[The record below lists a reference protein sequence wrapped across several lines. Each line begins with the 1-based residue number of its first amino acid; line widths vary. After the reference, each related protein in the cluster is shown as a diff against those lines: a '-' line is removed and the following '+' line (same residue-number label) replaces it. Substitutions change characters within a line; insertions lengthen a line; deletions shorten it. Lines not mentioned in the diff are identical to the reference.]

1 LAKAGTGNAA
11 AEPGVFARGE
21 ARVMAGRGDTA
32 QISTFDSDQTPPQ
45 NSRPL
50 VTVGVLAAAIAAL
63 YFVREIFIPIA
74 LAVLLSFMLGPA
86 VTRLRRW
93 GVGRVTATL
102 LTVTIAGLLI
112 AGITTVVAF
121 QIVDLADNITQYQSN
136 LISKIRLLKDTS
148 GEEGVV
154 QRTSELIENLSEE
167 LEDATEPAPSA
178 ETPGAAE
185 GTPKPIPVEVH
196 PPKPS
201 PLEIIG
207 RVVGPL
213 LGPVATAGVVI
224 VFVIFILLYREDLR
238 DRIIRLVSSGDL
250 QRTTEAMSAAG
261 ERVSRYLLM
270 QLVVN
275 ATYGLPIGIGLF
287 FIGVPNPVLWGLLA
301 TILRFIPYAGPVIAA
316 SFPIAL
322 SFAVDAGWTT
332 PLLTISLF
340 LGIELISNNV
350 VEPWLYGAST
360 GISSIAIIVA
370 AVFWTWLWGP
380 IGLLLSTP
388 LTVCLVVIGQY
399 VPQLRFLDVILGNA
413 PVLSPHARFYQ
424 RLLAQDPDEAA
435 EIAEEFIGGGSL
447 EALYDELI
455 LPAIV
460 LAEQDRHR
468 GSLTTERLG
477 TLVDS
482 IRAIIEDYADWE
494 APEANDEE
502 EKATATTRQV
512 PAGRMQGEPILCIGA
527 RSALDELAAA
537 MLAQLLQRRGYR
549 VARAAASTLES
560 NELPTVSGAA
570 VRFVAICSLHAS
582 AILQI
587 RRIVRRLR
595 PKVAGARIMACILH
609 GRLEEQ
615 AAAEA
620 AAGTTADH
628 SATNLVGAVEQIER
642 AFTSTEQAASA
653 SQALEPGPPPGDAAQ
668 SDTQTLAQGLR
679 RNLLHPG
686 EIDDPNVHLCH
697 AYWQAPEGGGDF
709 VEARRREDG
718 TLIGVMAALSSE
730 SVSAALLTAAMRK
743 SLDDHGAAAADP
755 ADLLERLE
763 RDLEGLA
770 GAGDAIAA
778 VALFYRS
785 DRRVLHV
792 ASAGNPEPILLRG
805 EAVERVPVPSGPSL
819 LTARERLEDQPER
832 RNVELVLE
840 PGDRL
845 LFYTEGA
852 IEIAHPERGFLEP
865 AGLAALARE
874 HRGFAG
880 MSFLEHLVA
889 GIRAFSEGEP
899 EDDIVLLT
907 LEIRDQVAPAKL
919 PEAAD

>member
-1 LAKAGTGNAA
+1 
-11 AEPGVFARGE
+11 
-21 ARVMAGRGDTA
+21 MAGRGDTA
-32 QISTFDSDQTPPQ
+32 PISTFDPGPTPPH
-45 NSRPL
+45 SRPL
-50 VTVGVLAAAIAAL
+50 VTVGIVAAAIASL
-63 YFVREIFIPIA
+63 YFLRDIFIPIA

-121 QIVDLADNITQYQSN
+121 QVVDLADNITQYQSN
-136 LISKIRLLKDTS
+136 LIAKIRTLKNTS

-154 QRTSELIENLSEE
+154 ERTSELIENLSEE
-167 LEDATEPAPSA
+167 LENATAPAPNPPLGA
-178 ETPGAAE
+178 EDQPRQ
-185 GTPKPIPVEVH
+185 PIPVEVH

-238 DRIIRLVSSGDL
+238 DRIIRLISSGDL
-250 QRTTEAMSAAG
+250 QRTTEAMSEAG

-275 ATYGLPIGIGLF
+275 ATYGLPIGFGLF

-301 TILRFIPYAGPVIAA
+301 TLLRFIPYAGPVIAA
-316 SFPIAL
+316 AFPIAL
-322 SFAVDAGWTT
+322 SFAVDTGWTT
-332 PLLTISLF
+332 PLLTVALF

-350 VEPWLYGAST
+350 VEPWLYGTST

-388 LTVCLVVIGQY
+388 LTVCLAVMGQY
-399 VPQLRFLDVILGNA
+399 VPQLRFLDVMLGNA
-413 PVLSPHARFYQ
+413 PVLPPHARFYQ

-435 EIAEEFIGGGSL
+435 EIAEEFIAERST

-455 LPAIV
+455 LAALV
-460 LAEQDRHR
+460 MAEQDRQR
-468 GSLTTERLG
+468 GSLSSERLAE
-477 TLVDS
+477 LVDAT
-482 IRAIIEDYADWE
+482 RGIIDDYADWE
-494 APEANDEE
+494 PPTESRDE
-502 EKATATTRQV
+502 EKAAEA
-512 PAGRMQGEPILCIGA
+512 PAPPPPARAHGSREAVLCVGA

-537 MLAQLLQRRGYR
+537 MLAHLLNRRGFL
-549 VARAAASTLES
+549 VARAAAATLETHD
-560 NELPTVSGAA
+560 LPTVSGAE
-570 VRFVAICSLHAS
+570 VRLVAICSLHAS
-582 AILQI
+582 ATLQI

-595 PKVAGARIMACILH
+595 PRVAGARILACVLN
-609 GRLEEQ
+609 GRMEESTASD
-615 AAAEA
+615 AAS
-620 AAGTTADH
+620 TTADAGARTLVE
-628 SATNLVGAVEQIER
+628 ATDQIER
-642 AFTSTEQAASA
+642 LASSGEEGA
-653 SQALEPGPPPGDAAQ
+653 VAGPPQSAAAAALGIEPEAQAQ
-668 SDTQTLAQGLR
+668 SLAQGLR
-679 RNLLHPG
+679 RDLLHPG
-686 EIDDPNVHLCH
+686 EIDDDHAYLCH

-718 TLIGVMAALSSE
+718 TLIGVIAALSSE
-730 SVSAALLTAAMRK
+730 SIAAALLTAAMRK
-743 SLDDHGAAAADP
+743 SLEERSPHAANP
-755 ADLLERLE
+755 SELLQGLESDLAN
-763 RDLEGLA
+763 LA
-770 GAGDAIAA
+770 GAGDAISAL
-778 VALFYRS
+778 ALFYGPS
-785 DRRVLHV
+785 RRALQV

-805 EAVERVPVPSGPSL
+805 EAADIVPVPAGPPL
-819 LTARERLEDQPER
+819 LTARDATTDLAER
-832 RNVELVLE
+832 RSVELVLE

-880 MSFLEHLVA
+880 MSFLEHVVA
-889 GIRAFSEGEP
+889 GIRAFGDGEP
-899 EDDIVLLT
+899 EDDIVLLS
-907 LEIRDQVAPAKL
+907 LEVRDRIAPVKI
-919 PEAAD
+919 PDAAD

>member
-1 LAKAGTGNAA
+1 
-11 AEPGVFARGE
+11 
-21 ARVMAGRGDTA
+21 MAGRGETA
-32 QISTFDSDQTPPQ
+32 QIPTFESGPTPHR
-45 NSRPL
+45 SRPL
-50 VTVGVLAAAIAAL
+50 VTVGVLAAAIAGL
-63 YFVREIFIPIA
+63 YFLRDIFIPIA

-112 AGITTVVAF
+112 AGVATVVAF
-121 QIVDLADNITQYQSN
+121 QVIDLADNITQYQSN
-136 LISKIRLLKDTS
+136 LVSKIRLLKDTS

-154 QRTSELIENLSEE
+154 ERTSELIENLSEE
-167 LEDATEPAPSA
+167 LESATAPA
-178 ETPGAAE
+178 ETQPT
-185 GTPKPIPVEVH
+185 GTEDRPQQPIPVEVH

-275 ATYGLPIGIGLF
+275 ATYGLPIGIGLY

-301 TILRFIPYAGPVIAA
+301 TLLRFIPYVGPVIAA
-316 SFPIAL
+316 AFPIAL
-322 SFAVDAGWTT
+322 SFAVDTGWTT
-332 PLLTISLF
+332 PLLTVALF

-388 LTVCLVVIGQY
+388 LTVCLAVMGQY
-399 VPQLRFLDVILGNA
+399 VPQLRFLDVMLGNA
-413 PVLSPHARFYQ
+413 PVLEPHARFYQ

-435 EIAEEFIGGGSL
+435 EIAEEFIADRSV

-455 LPAIV
+455 LPALV
-460 LAEQDRHR
+460 MAEQDRQR
-468 GSLTTERLG
+468 GSLLPERVSDLADAARG
-477 TLVDS
+477 
-482 IRAIIEDYADWE
+482 IIDDYADWE
-494 APEANDEE
+494 PPAAARAEE
-502 EKATATTRQV
+502 TDGTPATAQ
-512 PAGRMQGEPILCIGA
+512 ILAQARAPREAVLCVGA
-527 RSALDELAAA
+527 RSSLDELAAA
-537 MLAQLLQRRGYR
+537 MLAQLLQRRGYL
-549 VARAAASTLES
+549 VARAAAATLETHD
-560 NELPTVSGAA
+560 LPTVSGAP

-595 PKVAGARIMACILH
+595 PRVAGARILACVLN
-609 GRLEEQ
+609 GRLEE
-615 AAAEA
+615 ASASEA
-620 AAGTTADH
+620 AAGPTADA
-628 SATNLVGAVEQIER
+628 SARTLMEAASQIER
-642 AFTSTEQAASA
+642 LATPGTDLEASVTPQPA
-653 SQALEPGPPPGDAAQ
+653 EAERIEAGPDTPAQ
-668 SDTQTLAQGLR
+668 PLAQGLR
-679 RNLLHPG
+679 RDLLHPG
-686 EIDDPNVHLCH
+686 EIDDDHAHLCH
-697 AYWQAPEGGGDF
+697 AYWQAPEGGDDF
-709 VEARRREDG
+709 VEAHRREDG
-718 TLIGVMAALSSE
+718 TLVAVIAALSSE

-743 SLDDHGAAAADP
+743 SLEARSPEAATP
-755 ADLLERLE
+755 SELLEALE
-763 RDLEGLA
+763 NDLDGTA
-770 GAGDAIAA
+770 GAGDAISAL
-778 VALFYRS
+778 ALFYRPS
-785 DRRVLHV
+785 RRLLQI

-805 EAVERVPVPSGPSL
+805 DAAEPVPVPAGPPLLSG
-819 LTARERLEDQPER
+819 REGSPDAPER
-832 RNVELVLE
+832 RTVELVLE

-852 IEIAHPERGFLEP
+852 VAIAHPERGFLE
-865 AGLAALARE
+865 ASGLAALAQE

-880 MSFLEHLVA
+880 MSFLEHVVA
-889 GIRAFSEGEP
+889 GIRAFGDGEP
-899 EDDIVLLT
+899 EDDIVLLS
-907 LEIRDQVAPAKL
+907 LDIRDGVAGARL
-919 PEAAD
+919 SDAAD

>member
-1 LAKAGTGNAA
+1 
-11 AEPGVFARGE
+11 
-21 ARVMAGRGDTA
+21 MAGRGEAA
-32 QISTFDSDQTPPQ
+32 QISTLESGPTPHQ
-45 NSRPL
+45 SRPL
-50 VTVGVLAAAIAAL
+50 VTVGVLAATIAAL
-63 YFVREIFIPIA
+63 YFLRDIFIPIA

-102 LTVTIAGLLI
+102 LTVTIAGLVI
-112 AGITTVVAF
+112 AGITTVVAI
-121 QIVDLADNITQYQSN
+121 QVMDLADNITQYQSN

-154 QRTSELIENLSEE
+154 ERTSELIENLSEE
-167 LEDATEPAPSA
+167 LENATAPA
-178 ETPGAAE
+178 ETQPT
-185 GTPKPIPVEVH
+185 GTQEQPRQPIPVEVH

-213 LGPVATAGVVI
+213 LGPVATAGVVV

-250 QRTTEAMSAAG
+250 QRTTEALSEAG

-301 TILRFIPYAGPVIAA
+301 TLLRFIPYAGPVIAA
-316 SFPIAL
+316 AFPIAL

-332 PLLTISLF
+332 PLLTVALF

-388 LTVCLVVIGQY
+388 LTVCLAVMGQY

-435 EIAEEFIGGGSL
+435 EIAEEFIADRSV

-455 LPAIV
+455 LPA
-460 LAEQDRHR
+460 LAMAEQDRHR
-468 GSLTTERLG
+468 GSLTPDRLNELADA
-477 TLVDS
+477 T
-482 IRAIIEDYADWE
+482 RAIIDDYADW
-494 APEANDEE
+494 APPAETAEE
-502 EKATATTRQV
+502 GADDAPSAAEEPLPARTARDPV
-512 PAGRMQGEPILCIGA
+512 LCVGA

-537 MLAQLLQRRGYR
+537 MLAQILQRRGYL
-549 VARAAASTLES
+549 VARAAAATLETHD
-560 NELPTVSGAA
+560 LPTVSGEP

-595 PKVAGARIMACILH
+595 PRVGGARILACVLN
-609 GRLEEQ
+609 GRLD
-615 AAAEA
+615 AAAANEST
-620 AAGTTADH
+620 AGTTADA
-628 SATNLVGAVEQIER
+628 SARGLVDAADQIER
-642 AFTSTEQAASA
+642 LAANGA
-653 SQALEPGPPPGDAAQ
+653 DAAVSAAPRPSETEHAGTDSATPAQ
-668 SDTQTLAQGLR
+668 SLAQGLR
-679 RNLLHPG
+679 RNLLQPG
-686 EIDDPNVHLCH
+686 EIDDEHAHLCH
-697 AYWQAPEGGGDF
+697 AYWQAAEGGGDF
-709 VEARRREDG
+709 VEAHRREDG
-718 TLIGVMAALSSE
+718 TLIGVIAALSSE

-743 SLDDHGAAAADP
+743 SLQARSPDAADP
-755 ADLLERLE
+755 SELLDGLESDL
-763 RDLEGLA
+763 GTLA
-770 GAGDAIAA
+770 EVGDAISAL
-778 VALFYRS
+778 ALFYRPA
-785 DRRVLHV
+785 RRLLQV
-792 ASAGNPEPILLRG
+792 ASAENPEPILLRG
-805 EAVERVPVPSGPSL
+805 EVAEPVPVPAGSPL
-819 LTARERLEDQPER
+819 LTARELSAEVPER
-832 RNVELVLE
+832 RTVELVLE
-840 PGDRL
+840 PGDRV

-865 AGLAALARE
+865 SGLAALARE

-880 MSFLEHLVA
+880 MSFLEHVVT
-889 GIRAFSEGEP
+889 GIRAFGDGEP
-899 EDDIVLLT
+899 EDDIVLLS
-907 LEIRDQVAPAKL
+907 LEIREGAAAKI
-919 PEAAD
+919 PDAAD

>member
-1 LAKAGTGNAA
+1 
-11 AEPGVFARGE
+11 
-21 ARVMAGRGDTA
+21 MAGRGETA
-32 QISTFDSDQTPPQ
+32 EIANFDSGQTPPHD
-45 NSRPL
+45 SRPL

-63 YFVREIFIPIA
+63 YFLREIFIPIA

-93 GVGRVTATL
+93 GVGRVSATL
-102 LTVTIAGLLI
+102 LVVTIAGLAI

-121 QIVDLADNITQYQSN
+121 QVVDLADNITQYQSN
-136 LISKIRLLKDTS
+136 LVSKIRLLKDTS

-178 ETPGAAE
+178 ETPGATE
-185 GTPKPIPVEVH
+185 GTPQPIPVEVH

-250 QRTTEAMSAAG
+250 QRTTEAMSEAG

-275 ATYGLPIGIGLF
+275 TTYGLPIGIGLF

-301 TILRFIPYAGPVIAA
+301 TLLRFIPYVGPVIAA

-322 SFAVDAGWTT
+322 SFAVDSGWTT
-332 PLLTISLF
+332 PLLTVSLF

-350 VEPWLYGAST
+350 IEPWLYGAST

-399 VPQLRFLDVILGNA
+399 VPHLRFLDVMLGNA

-435 EIAEEFIGGGSL
+435 EIAEEFISGRSV

-455 LPAIV
+455 LPALV
-460 LAEQDRHR
+460 LAEQDRQR
-468 GSLTTERLG
+468 GSLSSERLG

-482 IRAIIEDYADWE
+482 ARGIIDDYADWE
-494 APEANDEE
+494 PPPAKGEE
-502 EKATATTRQV
+502 EPTAEAVRQRAPGQV
-512 PAGRMQGEPILCIGA
+512 VGDPILCVGA
-527 RSALDELAAA
+527 RSSLDELAAA

-549 VARAAASTLES
+549 VARAAAATLES

-582 AILQI
+582 AVLQI

-609 GRLEEQ
+609 GRLE
-615 AAAEA
+615 AAEA

-642 AFTSTEQAASA
+642 VFSSTERAPSA
-653 SQALEPGPPPGDAAQ
+653 PQPLESGQQPEVAGDANTQ
-668 SDTQTLAQGLR
+668 SLAQGLR

-686 EIDDPNVHLCH
+686 EIDEPNVHLCH

-709 VEARRREDG
+709 VEARRRDDG

-743 SLDDHGAAAADP
+743 SLDDHAAAAADP

-763 RDLEGLA
+763 RDLGGLA

-792 ASAGNPEPILLRG
+792 ASAGNPEPILLRAD
-805 EAVERVPVPSGPSL
+805 AVEPVPVPNGPPL
-819 LTARERLEDQPER
+819 LTSPERLADQPER

-880 MSFLEHLVA
+880 MSFLEHLVG
-889 GIRAFSEGEP
+889 GIRAFGEGEP

-907 LEIRDQVAPAKL
+907 LEIRDQVTTAKL